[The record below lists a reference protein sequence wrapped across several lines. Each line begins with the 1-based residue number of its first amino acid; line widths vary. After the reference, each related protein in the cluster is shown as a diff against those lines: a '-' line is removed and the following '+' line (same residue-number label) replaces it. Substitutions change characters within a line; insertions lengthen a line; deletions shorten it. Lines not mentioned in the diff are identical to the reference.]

1 MYTAV
6 LFKWHHTTIALACEQ
21 TLIWSV
27 RGACGL
33 RNFADVAHPPT
44 CNYPVTSMSICV
56 NNVIIPVKFWW
67 CHIIIHL
74 IVFSLPF
81 FLLHRHARLGE
92 NPENEVGRFPPPPH
106 PPVPLGDLY
115 AGNAWV
121 NQWQQMNCCSLL
133 IFWPFS
139 CRFPNLLWFTFMRKR
154 NYCYLKYFPSLYLFF
169 RLTGPSPLATAILW
183 ASLL

>member
-6 LFKWHHTTIALACEQ
+6 LFKWHHTTIGLACEQ

-81 FLLHRHARLGE
+81 FLPHRHARLGV
-92 NPENEVGRFPPPPH
+92 NPENEVGRFPPPPPT
-106 PPVPLGDLY
+106 PPFHLGTCSQATLGLISDSKWIAVVFWFFDLLVAVSLTY
-115 AGNAWV
+115 SDLLLCENAIIV
-121 NQWQQMNCCSLL
+121 
-133 IFWPFS
+133 
-139 CRFPNLLWFTFMRKR
+139 T
-154 NYCYLKYFPSLYLFF
+154 
-169 RLTGPSPLATAILW
+169 
-183 ASLL
+183 

>member
-33 RNFADVAHPPT
+33 RNFANVAHPPT

-56 NNVIIPVKFWW
+56 NNVIIPVKFWR

-74 IVFSLPF
+74 IVFFPALFSPPPS
-81 FLLHRHARLGE
+81 RSARREPRERGW
-92 NPENEVGRFPPPPH
+92 PIPPPPP

>member
-44 CNYPVTSMSICV
+44 CNYPVTSMLICV

-81 FLLHRHARLGE
+81 FLPHRHARLGE
-92 NPENEVGRFPPPPH
+92 NPENEVGRFPPPPT
-106 PPVPLGDLY
+106 PPFHLGTCSQATLGLISDSKWIAVVFWFFDLLVAVSLTY
-115 AGNAWV
+115 SDLLLCENAIIV
-121 NQWQQMNCCSLL
+121 
-133 IFWPFS
+133 
-139 CRFPNLLWFTFMRKR
+139 T
-154 NYCYLKYFPSLYLFF
+154 
-169 RLTGPSPLATAILW
+169 
-183 ASLL
+183 

>member
-81 FLLHRHARLGE
+81 FCPPPSRSTRREPWERGW
-92 NPENEVGRFPPPPH
+92 PISPPPPH
-106 PPVPLGDLY
+106 PPFHLGTCSQATLGLISDSKWIAVVFWFFDLLVAVSLTY
-115 AGNAWV
+115 SDLLLCENAIIV
-121 NQWQQMNCCSLL
+121 
-133 IFWPFS
+133 
-139 CRFPNLLWFTFMRKR
+139 T
-154 NYCYLKYFPSLYLFF
+154 
-169 RLTGPSPLATAILW
+169 
-183 ASLL
+183 

>member
-56 NNVIIPVKFWW
+56 NNVIIPVKFWR

-92 NPENEVGRFPPPPH
+92 NPENEVGRFPPPPQ
-106 PPVPLGDLY
+106 PPFHLGTCTQATLGLISDSKWIAVVFWFFDLLVAVSLTY
-115 AGNAWV
+115 SDLLLCENAIIV
-121 NQWQQMNCCSLL
+121 
-133 IFWPFS
+133 
-139 CRFPNLLWFTFMRKR
+139 T
-154 NYCYLKYFPSLYLFF
+154 
-169 RLTGPSPLATAILW
+169 
-183 ASLL
+183 

>member
-21 TLIWSV
+21 TLIWSG

-44 CNYPVTSMSICV
+44 CNYPVTTMSICV

-74 IVFSLPF
+74 IAFSLPF
-81 FLLHRHARLGE
+81 FLPHRHARLGE
-92 NPENEVGRFPPPPH
+92 NPENEVGRFPPPPT
-106 PPVPLGDLY
+106 PPFHLGTCSQATLGLISDSKWIAVVFWFFDLLV
-115 AGNAWV
+115 AVSLTNSDLLLCENAV
-121 NQWQQMNCCSLL
+121 
-133 IFWPFS
+133 IV
-139 CRFPNLLWFTFMRKR
+139 T
-154 NYCYLKYFPSLYLFF
+154 
-169 RLTGPSPLATAILW
+169 
-183 ASLL
+183 

>member
-81 FLLHRHARLGE
+81 FLPHRHARLGE
-92 NPENEVGRFPPPPH
+92 NPENEVGRFPPPPT
-106 PPVPLGDLY
+106 PPFHLGTCSQATLGLISDSKWIAVVFWFFDLLVAVSLTY
-115 AGNAWV
+115 SDLLLCENAIIV
-121 NQWQQMNCCSLL
+121 
-133 IFWPFS
+133 
-139 CRFPNLLWFTFMRKR
+139 T
-154 NYCYLKYFPSLYLFF
+154 
-169 RLTGPSPLATAILW
+169 
-183 ASLL
+183 